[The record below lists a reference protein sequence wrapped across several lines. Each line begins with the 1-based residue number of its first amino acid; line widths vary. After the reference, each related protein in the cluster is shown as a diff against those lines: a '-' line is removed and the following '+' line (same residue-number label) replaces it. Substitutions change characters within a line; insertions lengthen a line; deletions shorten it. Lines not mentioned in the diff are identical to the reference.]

1 MTFLTVAERKR
12 RSAERLAAAADA
24 VIRELADYAR
34 KTGGPGRFIVFG
46 SAASGEMRYDSDFDV
61 IVDFPAAEEAAASVG
76 VEIVAG
82 EASCLIKLH
91 GSGENALPPGGRLRR
106 HPSSARRSRQ
116 NPHGCFHHPLDE
128 AAVEHRGRQHIR
140 FDAMAAARLF
150 DGVVAD
156 ETRRFRNLATR
167 SYGTFDPA
175 KAGSTVIAAKALSTG
190 LLPTL
195 LSFQDAADP
204 PP

>member
-46 SAASGEMRYDSDFDV
+46 SAPSGEMRYDSDFDV

-91 GSGENALPPGGRLRR
+91 GSGEMLCRLEGVFEDIR
-106 HPSSARRSRQ
+106 PARVAQ
-116 NPHGCFHHPLDE
+116 GK
-128 AAVEHRGRQHIR
+128 IR
-140 FDAMAAARLF
+140 TGAFI
-150 DGVVAD
+150 
-156 ETRRFRNLATR
+156 TR
-167 SYGTFDPA
+167 SMKPPSNIE
-175 KAGSTVIAAKALSTG
+175 AGSTSGLMPWRPQDFSTALSLTRPAG
-190 LLPTL
+190 SAIWQRAVTEPSTL
-195 LSFQDAADP
+195 RRQVRR
-204 PP
+204 